1 LIKQLRNEISELHKK
16 EDENKRLLNQIERER
31 KSLIEPYKQLEQEI
45 KKYQED
51 LKTQE
56 KIIEEKK
63 KIKAEIDR

>member
-1 LIKQLRNEISELHKK
+1 MHKK

-51 LKTQE
+51 LRTQE
-56 KIIEEKK
+56 KII
-63 KIKAEIDR
+63 A